1 MPYIAS
7 TLTSPTRYVDWL
19 RAGDGSLVEKRSVT
33 IKGGF
38 GLADKNFVTHQ
49 GAVLTSVSDDEL
61 AFLESDSHF
70 KEHVKEG
77 FLKVFRKGSVEGE
90 KAADGMKLGD
100 KSQPLNPL
108 QFKSKTK
115 DDVEALTVNTGP
127 VGR

>member
-19 RAGDGSLVEKRSVT
+19 RAGDGSLVEKKSVT

-38 GLADKNFVTHQ
+38 GLAHKNFVTHQ
-49 GAVLTSVSDDEL
+49 GAVLTSVTDEEL
-61 AFLESDSHF
+61 SFLESDWHF
-70 KEHVKEG
+70 KEHLKEG
-77 FLKVFRKGSVEGE
+77 FVKVIRKGPAEGE
-90 KAADGMKLGD
+90 KAATDMKLGD
-100 KSQPLNPL
+100 KSQPINPL
-108 QFKSKTK
+108 QFKTKNK